1 MNDKKGKVE
10 KRQENFP
17 QVSGTRAECPIPHAG
32 LPPKIEGFEIEEEI
46 GHGAMGT
53 VWRALDKAANRE
65 IAIKVIHGHAY
76 MSQNAR
82 RRFEREIELAARLEH
97 PHIARVY
104 ESGAHEKPSYYTMEF
119 LRDARPLDRYVME
132 EALDKRSILQL
143 MRKICLAVEYAHQH
157 GVIHRD
163 LKPSNIMVTPD
174 GEPHVVDFGLAKDML
189 YRDTNLEL
197 SVDGE
202 TLGTPA
208 YMSPE
213 QAGGIDQIGTR
224 SDIYSLGVILYY
236 LLTSVWPYD
245 VTGPYYEVLN
255 NIQECEPQRPSKV
268 VPYFD
273 SDIEAILLKTLAKRP
288 DDRYRSAGEFADDIE
303 QWMEG
308 RPVTA
313 RTISNWYLLKK
324 FIQRHRAASA
334 IIVLLAVILTS
345 SGFIGIYSYSQ
356 ARSAFRELE
365 SRQSA
370 YERSISENLALL
382 NQTAFRLF
390 LEFWNASDGRAKGF
404 ARFFPEES
412 RESAATRFLLNT
424 RPIEEKRAEFDR
436 FFSGKDNL
444 FGHFVMG
451 EWFLHNGQ
459 PTKAIEAYRACL
471 KGGHDPNDPSEWFR
485 EMAEGRLA
493 QLLDEV
499 PSNQS
504 P

>member
-1 MNDKKGKVE
+1 MNDKKGKGK
-10 KRQENFP
+10 KRQEHFP
-17 QVSGTRAECPIPHAG
+17 QVSGTRAEGSTPHAG
-32 LPPKIEGFEIEEEI
+32 LPPKIEGFEIKEKI
-46 GHGAMGT
+46 GHGAMGA

-65 IAIKVIHGHAY
+65 IALKVIHGHAY
-76 MSQNAR
+76 LSQNAR

-97 PHIARVY
+97 PYIARVY
-104 ESGAHEKPSYYTMEF
+104 ESGAHERPPYYTMEF
-119 LRDARPLDRYVME
+119 LRDARPLDRYIME
-132 EALDKRSILQL
+132 EALDKRLILQL
-143 MRKICLAVEYAHQH
+143 MGKICSAVEYAHQH

-174 GEPHVVDFGLAKDML
+174 GEPHIVDFGLAKDVL
-189 YRDTNLEL
+189 YRDANLEL

-236 LLTSVWPYD
+236 LLTSIWPYD
-245 VTGPYYEVLN
+245 VTGSYYEVLK
-255 NIQECEPQRPSKV
+255 NIQKCEPQRPSKV

-273 SDIEAILLKTLAKRP
+273 SDVEAILLKTLAKRP

-303 QWMEG
+303 RWLEG

-313 RTISNWYLLKK
+313 QTISNWYLLKK
-324 FIQRHRAASA
+324 FVQRHRAASA

-365 SRQSA
+365 SRQS
-370 YERSISENLALL
+370 EFEQFIRENLALL

-390 LEFWNASDGRAKGF
+390 LEFWNVSDGRAKGF

-412 RESAATRFLLNT
+412 RESAATRFLLDT
-424 RPIEEKRAEFDR
+424 RPIGEKRSEFDS
-436 FFSGKDNL
+436 FFSGKDKL
-444 FGHFVMG
+444 FGYFVMG

-471 KGGHDPNDPSEWFR
+471 QGGRDSNDSNEWFR
-485 EMAEGRLA
+485 EMAKERLA
-493 QLLDEV
+493 QLLNKA
-499 PSNQS
+499 PGNQ
-504 P
+504 PP